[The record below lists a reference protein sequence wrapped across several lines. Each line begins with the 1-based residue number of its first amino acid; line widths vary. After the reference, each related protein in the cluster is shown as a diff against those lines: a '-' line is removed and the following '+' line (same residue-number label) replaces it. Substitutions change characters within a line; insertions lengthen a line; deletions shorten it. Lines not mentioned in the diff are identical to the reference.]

1 MRNKMPLVF
10 NKMHGSEITV
20 NKTFDMKAQILA
32 TPSLSKMFKLK
43 EWQPV
48 LSVSDVYVLEICY
61 TTLWL

>member
-32 TPSLSKMFKLK
+32 TPSLSKMFKSK

-48 LSVSDVYVLEICY
+48 LSVSDA
-61 TTLWL
+61 